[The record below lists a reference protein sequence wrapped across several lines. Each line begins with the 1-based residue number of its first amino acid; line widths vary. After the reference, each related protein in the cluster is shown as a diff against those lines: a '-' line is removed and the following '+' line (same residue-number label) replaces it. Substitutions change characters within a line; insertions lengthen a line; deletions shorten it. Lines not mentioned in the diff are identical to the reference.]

1 MLAVLGIVIL
11 FGIIISILIPNKQ
24 ERIANKFVDFV
35 LYKHNVIIHLKIY
48 QGISC
53 TCVDKYGQ
61 SLLLEERNLDY
72 TFENDVL
79 LYIAH
84 KIYYK
89 LPQNKFDII
98 YIDTE
103 DITIKESL
111 EYTLTNTIENK
122 IQLSTNQQY
131 GNSLQE
137 HLRQVAPSVVIDKRG
152 EFIEKTVNY
161 VYASLLREMEKA
173 AKNSVYVNGAQ
184 VSATAYINETGL
196 FRIRVK
202 DVKYGNGVLVSHID
216 KRISWSIAP
225 TTLLLEIL
233 TALVDKCSLENI
245 YTSIQIEVSFFDRS
259 SNIKRRITYPL
270 QELELQGDWRETGI
284 CVYAKIMALVNY

>member
-1 MLAVLGIVIL
+1 M
-11 FGIIISILIPNKQ
+11 
-24 ERIANKFVDFV
+24 
-35 LYKHNVIIHLKIY
+35 
-48 QGISC
+48 
-53 TCVDKYGQ
+53 
-61 SLLLEERNLDY
+61 
-72 TFENDVL
+72 
-79 LYIAH
+79 
-84 KIYYK
+84 
-89 LPQNKFDII
+89 
-98 YIDTE
+98 
-103 DITIKESL
+103 
-111 EYTLTNTIENK
+111 
-122 IQLSTNQQY
+122 
-131 GNSLQE
+131 
-137 HLRQVAPSVVIDKRG
+137 APSVVIDKRG